1 MLPAQKRYAM
11 KFFIVALP
19 MMLLALGELVLFV
32 LASKGRIKV
41 SFEPLIIFILI
52 FLNVTAIAVIYL
64 FNKLVSPLRLAKEAL
79 DNYVISREIPELPI
93 GYPDEAGQLLSHIQ
107 ATLTQM
113 DELLSEKSD
122 MIDLLSHD
130 MRSPVGRII
139 SISSLIKTEA
149 ENKDLYADY
158 ITNEC
163 KGLIRMLE
171 NILLMLKEE
180 SNSINVTNVNLNQLI
195 QETVSFFDFAAAEK
209 SLEMKIDI
217 DESVYIN
224 VQPEL
229 FTQAVR
235 NIIGN
240 AIKFSPDGKSIFISS
255 TQDMEKISL
264 SIQDEGLGF
273 KPRDIQKIFDRF
285 TTAGKKGTHGETSTG
300 LGLYLSKKIVE
311 KHGGKLLAES
321 EGINKGASFTIVL
334 YRLVIKKSKG
344 KASPPSKKE
353 SAAQKKVGM
362 TPKIDIDAPPKMKI
376 IRSYR

>member
-1 MLPAQKRYAM
+1 M

-19 MMLLALGELVLFV
+19 MAVLALGELVLFV
-32 LASKGRIKV
+32 LVSKGKIKI
-41 SFEPLIIFILI
+41 SFEPLIIIILV
-52 FLNVTAIAVIYL
+52 FLNITAIAVLYL
-64 FNKLVSPLRLAKEAL
+64 FDKLVSPLRDAKDAL
-79 DNYVISREIPELPI
+79 HNYVTSREIPQLPT
-93 GYPDEAGQLLSHIQ
+93 GYDDEAGQLLGNIQ
-107 ATLTQM
+107 TTITQM
-113 DELLSEKSD
+113 DGLLSEKND

-130 MRSPVGRII
+130 LRSPVGRIL
-139 SISSLIKTEA
+139 SISSLLKTDV

-163 KGLIRMLE
+163 KGLLRMLE

-180 SNSINVTNVNLNQLI
+180 STSINVININLKQMI

-209 SLEMKIDI
+209 NLLVKIAV
-217 DESVYIN
+217 DENIYIN

-240 AIKFSPDGKSIFISS
+240 AIKFSPDGKSICISGK
-255 TQDMEKISL
+255 QDMEKISL

-273 KPRDIQKIFDRF
+273 KPRDIQKLFDRF

-311 KHGGKLLAES
+311 KHGGKLMAES
-321 EGINKGASFTIVL
+321 EGINRGASFTIVL

-344 KASPPSKKE
+344 KPGGTQKKE
-353 SAAQKKVGM
+353 SPAIKKEPVA
-362 TPKIDIDAPPKMKI
+362 PKANADSQPRIKT
-376 IRSYR
+376 IRSLR

>member
-1 MLPAQKRYAM
+1 MKIYHSLSRFIPTRNKYAL
-11 KFFIVALP
+11 KFFVVALP
-19 MMLLALGELVLFV
+19 MIVIALAELIVFV
-32 LASKGRIKV
+32 MISKGKIRISFDSTVIFFLLLINISAV
-41 SFEPLIIFILI
+41 SIIIL
-52 FLNVTAIAVIYL
+52 FD
-64 FNKLVSPLRLAKEAL
+64 KLVTPLRVAKEAL
-79 DNYVISREIPELPI
+79 DNYIASREIPELPVV
-93 GYPDEAGQLLSHIQ
+93 YTDEAGLLLGNIQ

-113 DELLSEKSD
+113 DGLLSEKSD

-130 MRSPVGRII
+130 LRSPVGRIS
-139 SISSLIKTEA
+139 SIASLIKSDPES
-149 ENKDLYADY
+149 KDLYSDY

-180 SNSINVTNVNLNQLI
+180 SNTLNVTNVNLKQLI

-209 SLEMKIDI
+209 SLQMKLAI
-217 DESVYIN
+217 DETIYIN

-240 AIKFSPDGKSIFISS
+240 AIKFSPDGKSICISGK
-255 TQDMEKISL
+255 QDMEKISL

-273 KPRDIQKIFDRF
+273 KPRDIQKLFDRF
-285 TTAGKKGTHGETSTG
+285 TSAGKKGTHGETSTG

-321 EGINKGASFTIVL
+321 EGINHGASFTIVL
-334 YRLVIKKSKG
+334 YRLVTKKAKSKTG
-344 KASPPSKKE
+344 AREKPAT
-353 SAAQKKVGM
+353 QKLRAVKQL
-362 TPKIDIDAPPKMKI
+362 
-376 IRSYR
+376 R